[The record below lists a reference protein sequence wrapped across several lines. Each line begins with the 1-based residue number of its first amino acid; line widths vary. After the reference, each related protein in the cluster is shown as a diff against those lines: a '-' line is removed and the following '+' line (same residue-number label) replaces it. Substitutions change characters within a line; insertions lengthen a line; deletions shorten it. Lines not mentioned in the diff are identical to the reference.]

1 MSFCYNSYITVL
13 GQYTLTISVC
23 MLLMKPQKVCKM
35 GTYNSLSVKTFE
47 APPQE
52 TALTWAQRVIR
63 DLYANYTGNCKMDT

>member
-1 MSFCYNSYITVL
+1 MHAVNEAIE
-13 GQYTLTISVC
+13 GMQ
-23 MLLMKPQKVCKM
+23 M
-35 GTYNSLSVKTFE
+35 GAYNSLSVKTFE